1 LTVASS
7 MDRWEAIALF
17 DNPSATR
24 SAICASRFVNDP
36 SNERSPPD
44 LSAARLKIA
53 SATSGEHGLSPR
65 AACSTISTSWRD
77 DASHERN
84 PDTPAPAKPRRS
96 SSRSGATS
104 ATTRASPAAE
114 AISRATVRSR
124 RWMASTMTTSGCA
137 PARSREEDSA
147 VLAAPASLRA
157 SSVAISRE
165 RHSRYRRMSEAT
177 KTRTLRRALI
187 YVPGAAT
194 VRSFACSTPFLR
206 GQRMIREAMAADK
219 VSLSL
224 LGNLARELAVEGGE
238 FGPGSCGRLIGGRGH
253 GR

>member
-1 LTVASS
+1 MTVASS

-124 RWMASTMTTSGCA
+124 RWMASTMTTSGCG
-137 PARSREEDSA
+137 PARSREEDST

-177 KTRTLRRALI
+177 KTRLRRALI

-206 GQRMIREAMAADK
+206 GQVMILEGMASDK
-219 VSLSL
+219 VSLSVEL
-224 LGNLARELAVEGGE
+224 FEPLAD
-238 FGPGSCGRLIGGRGH
+238 RLSPVAPIPA
-253 GR
+253 